1 MTTDA
6 EDIQQLKIEVA
17 RQGQI
22 LDAIAKQ
29 LGIGQGALLMSSTS
43 GPPADVVD
51 ALHAGNTILAIK
63 NWRAHTNSSLAEAK
77 HAVEELERGL
87 R

>member
-1 MTTDA
+1 MSNDA
-6 EDIQQLKIEVA
+6 EDIRLLTIEIA

-22 LDAIAKQ
+22 LDAIARQ
-29 LGIGQGALLMSSTS
+29 LGIGQGALLAATN

-51 ALHAGNTILAIK
+51 ALHAGNKILAIK
-63 NWRAHTNSSLAEAK
+63 LWREHTNSSLAEAK
-77 HAVEELERGL
+77 NAVEELERGL

>member
-1 MTTDA
+1 MAGTN
-6 EDIQQLKIEVA
+6 
-17 RQGQI
+17 
-22 LDAIAKQ
+22 
-29 LGIGQGALLMSSTS
+29 

-51 ALHAGNTILAIK
+51 ALHAGNKILAIK

-77 HAVEELERGL
+77 RAVEELERGL

>member
-1 MTTDA
+1 MTNDA
-6 EDIQQLKIEVA
+6 EEIRLLKIEVA

-22 LDAIAKQ
+22 LEAIARQ
-29 LGIGQGALLMSSTS
+29 LGIGQGALLAATT

-51 ALHAGNTILAIK
+51 ALRAGNKILAIK
-63 NWRAHTNSSLAEAK
+63 LWRERTNSSLADAK